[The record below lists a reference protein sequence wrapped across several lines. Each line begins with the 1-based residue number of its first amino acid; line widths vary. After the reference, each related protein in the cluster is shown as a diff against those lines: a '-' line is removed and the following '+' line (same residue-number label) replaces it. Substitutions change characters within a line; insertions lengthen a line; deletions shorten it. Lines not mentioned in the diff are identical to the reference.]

1 MLSNAFKGAYQNE
14 VAQQNKGI
22 STITS
27 GAKDLVT
34 GVASALGF
42 TGALGSGIV
51 STASKYAL
59 AGKVGGVGGA
69 IMLASMTDR
78 TNAVKNSMVN
88 DFMVSEDGNTKAER
102 AFDKV
107 AGELKTDQEFETLD
121 TVWNKLNQQ
130 AQKRK
135 EAEMTKKLEETYKS
149 MED

>member
-34 GVASALGF
+34 GVIGALGF
-42 TGALGSGIV
+42 TGALGDNIFA
-51 STASKYAL
+51 TASKYGL
-59 AGKVGGVGGA
+59 ANKIGGVGGS

-78 TNAVKNSMVN
+78 TNAIKDSMVN
-88 DFMVSEDGNTKAER
+88 DFMVSKDGDTRAEK

-107 AGELKTDQEFETLD
+107 AGELKTAQEFETLD

-135 EAEMTKKLEETYKS
+135 EVEMTKRLEETYKN